1 MSSVRRRLAA
11 TSFAAAAL
19 LALGACG
26 FEAQTNQVYQAAA
39 GANSHGDVDVLN
51 AVLVANE
58 DGSATVSAG
67 FVNNTKD
74 EQALSNV
81 TVTTM
86 DGKELVVRGLRSLLP
101 LPTGRLSSLGYASD
115 AGGFRV
121 TKGAEAGYYVKVTFT
136 FSNSEHPTKP
146 GAASVT
152 IEAPVVAR
160 TAEYDKITGED
171 PLPAEPTP
179 SATETAE

>member
-19 LALGACG
+19 LTLGACG
-26 FEAQTNQVYQAAA
+26 FDAQTNQQYQAAV
-39 GANSHGDVDVLN
+39 GANSHGEVDVLN
-51 AVLVANE
+51 AVLVANA

-67 FVNNTKD
+67 FVNNTD
-74 EQALSNV
+74 DQQGLADV

-86 DGKELVVRGLRSLLP
+86 DDQALTVRGLRSLLP
-101 LPTGRLSSLGYASD
+101 LPADQLATLGSSSD

-121 TKGAEAGYYVKVTFT
+121 TEGAEAGFYVKVTFSFT
-136 FSNSEHPTKP
+136 NSSP
-146 GAASVT
+146 VT

-160 TAEYDKITGED
+160 TAEYDKVAGNE
-171 PLPAEPTP
+171 PLQAEPTP
-179 SATETAE
+179 SASESPAAE